1 MRNPQAYRLYL
12 ILRFFLAVPAW
23 VVVALYLVQT
33 AKLDPLQL
41 VLMGT
46 VMEAAVFLFEIP
58 TGVLADLVSRRLSL
72 GIGWLLQGG
81 AWALVGT
88 TTDFGVILA
97 AWVIWGIGATFES
110 GAFQAWITDEVGPE
124 NVGRVFV
131 RGTQAAY
138 AGGLLG
144 LLAGVGIATVD
155 IRAAILGAGAIT
167 AAMGVVALTIMSET
181 GFTPAGRQG
190 RTRRRAMLDTAGRGA
205 RLIRHVPALLLLV
218 SATVFAG
225 AATEGFDRLSEA
237 HLLRDIGV
245 PSFLGSD
252 PLWWFAA
259 LSIAGMLIGLVVAN
273 LLVNRVESPNAARMA
288 RVLFLLSALEIL
300 AGLGFALAGMFALAV
315 AALLLYGLARSL
327 VYPVYMTWLN
337 QSIDDPSVR
346 ATVNSIASQADA
358 VGQTAGGP
366 VIGAIGKAISLP
378 AALVSSALFVTP
390 ALALFGRAIRH
401 HGTEPELEE
410 LPEAVKAGA

>member
-1 MRNPQAYRLYL
+1 VRNPQAYRLYL
-12 ILRFFLAVPAW
+12 ILRFFLALPAW
-23 VVVALYLVQT
+23 VIVALYLVQT

-46 VMEAAVFLFEIP
+46 VMEAAVFLFEVP

-81 AWALVGT
+81 SWALVGAT
-88 TTDFGVILA
+88 TEFGVILA

-131 RGTQAAY
+131 RGTQAGY
-138 AGGLLG
+138 AGGLVG
-144 LLAGVGIATVD
+144 LLAGIGIATVD

-167 AAMGVVALTIMSET
+167 AAMGIVALTLMPET
-181 GFTPAGRQG
+181 GFIPTGRQG
-190 RTRRRAMLDTAGRGA
+190 RTRRRAMLDTAGRGL
-205 RLIRHVPALLLLV
+205 RLIRRAPALLLLV

-259 LSIAGMLIGLVVAN
+259 LSIAGMVIGLVAAN
-273 LLVNRVESPNAARMA
+273 LLVSRVESPSAARMA
-288 RVLFLLSALEIL
+288 RVLFVLSALEIL

-315 AALLLYGLARSL
+315 AALLAYGLARSL

-358 VGQTAGGP
+358 IGQTAGGP
-366 VIGAIGKAISLP
+366 VIGVIGKIVSLP
-378 AALVSSALFVTP
+378 AALVTSALFVTP
-390 ALALFGRAIRH
+390 ALALFGRAVGH
-401 HGTEPELEE
+401 HGEEPELEGVR
-410 LPEAVKAGA
+410 A

>member
-12 ILRFFLAVPAW
+12 VLRFFLAVPAW

-46 VMEAAVFLFEIP
+46 VMEAAIFVFEVP
-58 TGVLADLVSRRLSL
+58 TGVLADLVSRRLSV

-81 AWALVGT
+81 AWALVGAT
-88 TTDFGVILA
+88 TEFGVILA

-124 NVGRVFV
+124 NVGRAFV

-144 LLAGVGIATVD
+144 LLAGIGVATVD
-155 IRAAILGAGAIT
+155 MRAAILGAGAVT
-167 AAMGVVALTIMSET
+167 AAMGVVALTVMPET

-190 RTRRRAMLDTAGRGA
+190 RTRRGAMLDTAGRGI
-205 RLIRHVPALLLLV
+205 RLIRRVPALLLLV

-259 LSIAGMLIGLVVAN
+259 LSIAGMVIGIIAANVLVS
-273 LLVNRVESPNAARMA
+273 RVESPNAARMA
-288 RVLFLLSALEIL
+288 RALFVLTALEIVT
-300 AGLGFALAGMFALAV
+300 GLGFALAGMFALAV
-315 AALLLYGLARSL
+315 GALLAYGLARSL
-327 VYPVYMTWLN
+327 VYPVYTTWLN

-358 VGQTAGGP
+358 IGQTAGGP
-366 VIGAIGKAISLP
+366 VIGVIGKVVSLP

-390 ALALFGRAIRH
+390 ALALFGRAVRH
-401 HGTEPELEE
+401 HGEEPELESVR
-410 LPEAVKAGA
+410 A

>member
-1 MRNPQAYRLYL
+1 MASSSARADNRAFRLYL

-33 AKLDPLQL
+33 AQLDPLQL

-46 VMEAAVFLFEIP
+46 VMEAAVFLFEVP
-58 TGVLADLVSRRLSL
+58 TGVVADLVSRRLSL

-81 AWALVGT
+81 AWALVAAT
-88 TTDFGVILA
+88 TEFGVILA

-124 NVGRVFV
+124 NVGRAFV

-144 LLAGVGIATVD
+144 LLAGIGVATFD
-155 IRAAILGAGAIT
+155 IRAAIIGAGAVT
-167 AAMGVVALTIMSET
+167 VAMGVVALTVMQET
-181 GFTPAGRQG
+181 GFTPTGRG
-190 RTRRRAMLDTAGRGA
+190 ERSRRRAMLDQAVRGG
-205 RLIRHVPALLLLV
+205 RLIRRAPALLLLV
-218 SATVFAG
+218 TATVFAG

-245 PSFLGSD
+245 PGFLGSD
-252 PLWWFAA
+252 PLWWFAV
-259 LSIAGMLIGLVVAN
+259 LSIAGMVLGIVAAN
-273 LLVNRVESPNAARMA
+273 LLVDRLETPHAARMA
-288 RVLFLLSALEIL
+288 QVLFVLSALEIV
-300 AGLGFALAGMFALAV
+300 AGLAFALAGMFALAV
-315 AALLLYGLARSL
+315 AALLAYGLARSL

-337 QSIDDPSVR
+337 RSIEDSSVR

-358 VGQTAGGP
+358 IGQTAGGP
-366 VIGAIGKAISLP
+366 IIGAIGKAFSLP

-390 ALALFGRAIRH
+390 ALALFGRAAKH
-401 HGTEPELEE
+401 DE
-410 LPEAVKAGA
+410 LPETAKVRA

>member
-12 ILRFFLAVPAW
+12 ALRFCLAIPAW

-46 VMEAAVFLFEIP
+46 VMEAAVFLFEVP

-81 AWALVGT
+81 AWALVGAT
-88 TTDFGVILA
+88 TEFGVILA
-97 AWVIWGIGATFES
+97 AWVLWGIGATFES

-124 NVGRVFV
+124 NVGRAFV
-131 RGTQAAY
+131 RGTQAGY
-138 AGGLLG
+138 AGGLVG
-144 LLAGVGIATVD
+144 LLAGIGIATVD
-155 IRAAILGAGAIT
+155 IRAAILGAGTVT
-167 AAMGVVALTIMSET
+167 AAMGIVALTLMPET

-190 RTRRRAMLDTAGRGA
+190 RTRRRALFDTAGRGL
-205 RLIRHVPALLLLV
+205 RLVRRVPALLVLV

-245 PSFLGSD
+245 PSFLGAN

-259 LSIAGMLIGLVVAN
+259 LSVAGALIGLVVAN

-288 RVLFLLSALEIL
+288 RVLFLLSALEII

-315 AALLLYGLARSL
+315 AALLAYGLARSL

-358 VGQTAGGP
+358 IGQTAGGP
-366 VIGAIGKAISLP
+366 VIGVIGKAVSLP

-390 ALALFGRAIRH
+390 ALALFGRAVRH
-401 HGTEPELEE
+401 HGAEPELESVR
-410 LPEAVKAGA
+410 A

>member
-1 MRNPQAYRLYL
+1 MASSSARARAFRLYL
-12 ILRFFLAVPAW
+12 LLRFFLAIPAW
-23 VVVALYLVQT
+23 VVIALYVVQE
-33 AKLDPLQL
+33 AEFDPLQL

-46 VMEAAVFLFEIP
+46 VMEAAVFLFEVP
-58 TGVLADLVSRRLSL
+58 TGVVADLVSRRLSV

-81 AWALVGT
+81 AWALVAA

-97 AWVIWGIGATFES
+97 AWVLWGIGATFES

-124 NVGRVFV
+124 NVGRAFV

-138 AGGLLG
+138 AGGLVG
-144 LLAGVGIATVD
+144 LLAGIGVATFD
-155 IRAAILGAGAIT
+155 IRAAIIGAGAVT
-167 AAMGVVALTIMSET
+167 VAMGVVALTVMPET
-181 GFTPAGRQG
+181 GFTPAGRG
-190 RTRRRAMLDTAGRGA
+190 ERSRRRAMLDQAVRGGRLVRRA
-205 RLIRHVPALLLLV
+205 PALLLLV

-225 AATEGFDRLSEA
+225 AATEGFDRLAEA

-259 LSIAGMLIGLVVAN
+259 LSIAGMILGIAAAN
-273 LLVNRVESPNAARMA
+273 LLVNRLESPDATRMA
-288 RVLFLLSALEIL
+288 RVLFVLSALEIV

-315 AALLLYGLARSL
+315 AALLAYGLARTL

-337 QSIDDPSVR
+337 QSIVDSSVR

-358 VGQTAGGP
+358 IGQTAGGP
-366 VIGAIGKAISLP
+366 IIGLIGKLVSLP

-390 ALALFGRAIRH
+390 ALALFGRAVRH
-401 HGTEPELEE
+401 RGAKPELES
-410 LPEAVKAGA
+410 ART

>member
-46 VMEAAVFLFEIP
+46 VMEAAVFIFEVP
-58 TGVLADLVSRRLSL
+58 TGVVADLVSRRLSV

-81 AWALVGT
+81 AWALVGA

-124 NVGRVFV
+124 NVGRAFV
-131 RGTQAAY
+131 RGTQAGY

-144 LLAGVGIATVD
+144 LLAGIGIATVD
-155 IRAAILGAGAIT
+155 IHAAILGAGAIT
-167 AAMGVVALTIMSET
+167 AAMGVVALTVMPET
-181 GFTPAGRQG
+181 GFTPTGRQG
-190 RTRRRAMLDTAGRGA
+190 RTRRRAMLDTAGAGV
-205 RLIRHVPALLLLV
+205 RLIRRAPALLLLV
-218 SATVFAG
+218 GATVFAG
-225 AATEGFDRLSEA
+225 AASEGFDRLSEA

-245 PSFLGSD
+245 PGFLGWD

-259 LSIAGMLIGLVVAN
+259 LSIAGMVIGLVASN
-273 LLVNRVESPNAARMA
+273 LLLSRVESPDAARMA
-288 RVLFLLSALEIL
+288 RVMFVLSALQIL
-300 AGLGFALAGMFALAV
+300 TGLGFALAGMFALAV
-315 AALLLYGLARSL
+315 TALLALGLASSL
-327 VYPVYMTWLN
+327 AYPVYATWLN

-346 ATVNSIASQADA
+346 ATVNSIANQGDA
-358 VGQTAGGP
+358 IGQTAGGP
-366 VIGAIGKAISLP
+366 AVGAIGKAISLP
-378 AALVSSALFVTP
+378 AALVTSALFLTP
-390 ALALFGRAIRH
+390 ALALFGRAVRH
-401 HGTEPELEE
+401 HGAEPELEGVR
-410 LPEAVKAGA
+410 A

>member
-12 ILRFFLAVPAW
+12 VLRFFLAVPAW

-46 VMEAAVFLFEIP
+46 VMEAAVFLFEVP

-81 AWALVGT
+81 AWALVGAT
-88 TTDFGVILA
+88 TEFGVILA
-97 AWVIWGIGATFES
+97 AWVLWGIGATFES

-124 NVGRVFV
+124 KVGRAFV
-131 RGTQAAY
+131 RGTQAGY

-144 LLAGVGIATVD
+144 LLAGIGIATID

-167 AAMGVVALTIMSET
+167 AAMGLIALTVMPET
-181 GFTPAGRQG
+181 GFTPTGRQG
-190 RTRRRAMLDTAGRGA
+190 RTRRRAMLDTAGRGV
-205 RLIRHVPALLLLV
+205 RLIRRVPALLLLV

-252 PLWWFAA
+252 PLWWFAV
-259 LSIAGMLIGLVVAN
+259 LSIAGMVIGLVVAN
-273 LLVNRVESPNAARMA
+273 LLVSRVESPNAARMA
-288 RVLFLLSALEIL
+288 RVLFVLSALEIV

-315 AALLLYGLARSL
+315 AALLAYGLARSL
-327 VYPVYMTWLN
+327 VYPVYATWLN

-346 ATVNSIASQADA
+346 ATVNSIANQADA
-358 VGQTAGGP
+358 IGQTAGGP

-390 ALALFGRAIRH
+390 ALGLFGRAVRH
-401 HGTEPELEE
+401 DGTEPELEE
-410 LPEAVKAGA
+410 LPDTVKAGA

>member
-46 VMEAAVFLFEIP
+46 VMEAAVFLFEVP

-81 AWALVGT
+81 AWALVGA
-88 TTDFGVILA
+88 TTDFGVILV

-124 NVGRVFV
+124 NVGRAFV

-144 LLAGVGIATVD
+144 LLAGIGIATVD

-181 GFTPAGRQG
+181 GFTPTGRQG
-190 RTRRRAMLDTAGRGA
+190 RTRRRAMLETAGRGA
-205 RLIRHVPALLLLV
+205 RLIRRVPALLLLV

-259 LSIAGMLIGLVVAN
+259 LAIAGMVIGLVVAN

-300 AGLGFALAGMFALAV
+300 SGLGFALAGMFALAV
-315 AALLLYGLARSL
+315 ATLLAYGLARSL

-358 VGQTAGGP
+358 IGQTAGGP

-390 ALALFGRAIRH
+390 ALALFGRAVRH

-410 LPEAVKAGA
+410 LPETVKAGA